1 MLRNK
6 ELTLNL
12 NSYFKL
18 CLTIIS
24 ITLSHSLDAKEQ
36 WNVLVIH
43 SYHTNFPSY
52 ESIETGL
59 SNALKGKSIELDIH
73 YMDSKRFPDKTNRDN
88 FKASLAHK
96 LKVSKTS
103 YDVVLSTDDNALNFV
118 LKNREGLFRG
128 LPIVFMGVNDQK
140 KATILSHYSNIK
152 GVMEHT
158 PLEENIKLIQS
169 IHPRI
174 NTLTV
179 IVDSTNSGQADL
191 VELKKKIKNPS
202 EFLKVLDLSYLTWDE
217 LSRKISLL
225 NTEKNPILLLS
236 AYEDFNSNHLS
247 FDESLTLI
255 SNNTVAP
262 IYHPYKHGIGQGAIG
277 GIILSHEAQGFISGE
292 LILKTLNIN
301 NINLP
306 DIVINS
312 PTIPYFDFKVLKK
325 HNIEVKNLPINSLY
339 INKQKSIYKKHQNT
353 ISILLLSAVTVLFLL
368 LSYVFIR
375 KKILNREQIKLKSI
389 LDTVDDY
396 IYLKDRQGKYIY
408 ANKKM
413 RDQFNQDVD
422 TVSGKKDNDIFPPEI
437 ASKVNTIDNSV
448 MDTGVQYCE
457 IETYWRRDS
466 GQQQTVNTRKVPLFD
481 KNGNVYA
488 LCGASTDITKLKQQ
502 EKIIDQIAYL
512 DPTLGLVN
520 RVDLYT
526 QLSDAM
532 SRAVNTSSTL
542 LLAVI
547 DIDNFKHVNSKFG
560 HAFGDEFLEC
570 FYNKINILTKEKGSA
585 IRLGGDEIYIII
597 ERLSDDVYNDFSN
610 FKNQLPLNF
619 SHKGS
624 QCELTVCAGISTFP
638 DETYAKP
645 EQLIRQSE
653 FALYEAK
660 QQGRDQVYFLH
671 DGDRIELNEHN
682 IKNEILRGLND
693 NQFIFHFQPK
703 VCTSD
708 NSLVGCEA
716 LIRWNHPVKGLLGP
730 GQFLPDIYKLGLS
743 DTLDNWVINKALDTI
758 QNWRSNG
765 YYCPLSINI
774 SHSFIAKELALILK
788 EKALQGN
795 EKNLSLLEVEIL
807 ETHAVD
813 NIETAAESI
822 KKCKELGVSFSIDDF
837 GTGYSTLT
845 YLQKLPINTLKV
857 DQRFVRYTIRE
868 TERGILK
875 GILVFCEVLHL
886 QPIVEGVETLEQL
899 KVLQELGYDTFQ
911 GYFISKPLN
920 EVDYLEWLSRKKPAC
935 NIIGPTK
942 SNSTFKPLLI

>member
-1 MLRNK
+1 M
-6 ELTLNL
+6 TLKL

-24 ITLSHSLDAKEQ
+24 IILSLSLSAKEQ
-36 WNVLVIH
+36 WKVLVIH

-59 SNALKGKSIELDIH
+59 SNALKGQNIELDIH
-73 YMDSKRFPDKTNRDN
+73 YMDSKRFPGKTNIDN
-88 FKASLAHK
+88 FKASLSHK

-103 YDVVLSTDDNALNFV
+103 YDLVLSTDDNALNFV
-118 LKNREGLFRG
+118 FNNREGLFKS
-128 LPIVFMGVNDQK
+128 LPLVFMGVNDQK
-140 KATILSHYSNIK
+140 KSVSLSHDSDIK

-158 PLEENIKLIQS
+158 PLEENVKLIQS

-174 NTLTV
+174 STLTV
-179 IVDSTNSGQADL
+179 IVDSTTSGQADL
-191 VELKKKIKNPS
+191 VELKNKTKNSS
-202 EFLKVLDLSYLTWDE
+202 EFLRVLDLSYLTWED
-217 LSRKISLL
+217 LSGKISLL
-225 NTEKNPILLLS
+225 DREKNPIILLS
-236 AYEDFNSNHLS
+236 AYKDSNNSHLN
-247 FDESLTLI
+247 FDESLTFI
-255 SNNTVAP
+255 TNNTKAP
-262 IYHPYKHGIGQGAIG
+262 IYHPYKHGIGQGVTG
-277 GIILSHEAQGFISGE
+277 GIILSHEVQGFTAGE
-292 LILKTLNIN
+292 LILKTLSIDNIE
-301 NINLP
+301 LP
-306 DIVINS
+306 DIIINA
-312 PTIPYFDFKVLKK
+312 PTIAYFDFLQLKK
-325 HNIEVKNLPINSLY
+325 HNIDIKRLPINSLY
-339 INKQKSIYKKHQNT
+339 INNPKSFYKENQDI
-353 ISILLLSAVTVLFLL
+353 ISILLLLVVTVLFAL

-375 KKILNREQIKLKSI
+375 QKVINNEQLKLKSI

-396 IYLKDRQGKYIY
+396 IYLKDRKGKYIY

-413 RDQFNQDVD
+413 REQFNQGVD
-422 TVSGKKDNDIFPPEI
+422 TVSGKKDTDFFPPEI
-437 ASKVNTIDNSV
+437 ANEINSIDNSV
-448 MDTGVQYCE
+448 MDTGIQYCE

-466 GQQQTVNTRKVPLFD
+466 GKQQTVNTRKVPLFD
-481 KNGNVYA
+481 KRGNVYA
-488 LCGASTDITKLKQQ
+488 LCGASTDITQLKQQ
-502 EKIIDQIAYL
+502 EKLIEQIAYL
-512 DPTLGLVN
+512 DPTHGLVN

-526 QLSDAM
+526 QLSNAM

-542 LLAVI
+542 LLAII

-560 HAFGDEFLEC
+560 HTFGDEFLND
-570 FYNKINILTKEKGSA
+570 FYLKINDLIKENGSV
-585 IRLGGDEIYIII
+585 IRLSGDEFYIII
-597 ERLSDDVYNDFSN
+597 EKLSDDVYNDFSY

-638 DETYAKP
+638 DETYVKP

-660 QQGRDQVYFLH
+660 QQGQNQVYFLH

-682 IKNEILRGLND
+682 IKNEILRGLHD

-703 VCTSD
+703 VCTRD

-716 LIRWNHPVKGLLGP
+716 LIRWNHPIKGLLGP
-730 GQFLPDIYKLGLS
+730 GQFLPEIYKLGLS

-758 QNWRSNG
+758 QHWRSIG
-765 YYCPLSINI
+765 YHCPLSINI

-788 EKALQGN
+788 EKVLQGN
-795 EKNLSLLEVEIL
+795 EKNLLLLEVEIL

-822 KKCKELGVSFSIDDF
+822 KKCKEFGVSFSIDDF

-857 DQRFVRYTIRE
+857 DQRFVRHTIRE

-875 GILVFCEVLHL
+875 GILVFCEVLNL

-920 EVDYLEWLSRKKPAC
+920 EVDYLEWISKKIPAC
-935 NIIGPTK
+935 DDNIVGPRK